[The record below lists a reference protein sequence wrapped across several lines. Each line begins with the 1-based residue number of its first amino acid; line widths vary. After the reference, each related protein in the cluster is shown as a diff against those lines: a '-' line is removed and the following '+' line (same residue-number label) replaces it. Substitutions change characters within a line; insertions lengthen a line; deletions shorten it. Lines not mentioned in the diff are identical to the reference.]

1 MDSLK
6 ILIVEDEIITAT
18 DIQETLEKS
27 GHQITAIARNFE
39 DAFASLK
46 NQIPD
51 LAIIDINLRGSK
63 FDGIQT
69 ATELSKLHTMPIIYL
84 TGNSENETFQ
94 RAKETLPA
102 AYLLKPFRHNELTL
116 QVELAY
122 YHYKINLKP
131 KSDPSISDNIFLP
144 FDKGLIKINKKDVLY
159 LKAEGSY
166 VNIFLINN
174 IEPYLFSMNLGYLAQ
189 YFSTSNFYRLS
200 RSILI
205 NLNHLER
212 LERDQLYLK
221 NLDMPLQIPD
231 GGRSELLKKIAI
243 IRTP

>member
-46 NQIPD
+46 NKIPD
-51 LAIIDINLRGSK
+51 LAIIDINLKGSQL
-63 FDGIQT
+63 DGVQI
-69 ATELSKLHTMPIIYL
+69 AIELLKLHSMPIIYL
-84 TGNSENETFQ
+84 TGNSENQTFQ

-102 AYLLKPFRHNELTL
+102 AYLLKPFRHNELSL
-116 QVELAY
+116 QIELAY
-122 YHYKINLKP
+122 YHYKVNLKS
-131 KSDPSISDNIFLP
+131 KSDPTTSENVFLP
-144 FDKGLIKINKKDVLY
+144 FDKGLIKINKNDVLF
-159 LKAEGSY
+159 LKADGAY
-166 VNIFLINN
+166 VKIFLINN
-174 IEPYLFSMNLGYLAQ
+174 TEPILFSMNLGYLAQ
-189 YFSTSNFYRLS
+189 YFVTINFYRLS

-221 NLDMPLQIPD
+221 NLETPLQIPD
-231 GGRSELLKKIAI
+231 GGRSELLKKIAV

>member
-6 ILIVEDEIITAT
+6 ILIVEDEIITAV

-27 GHQITAIARNFE
+27 GHQVTAIARNFE
-39 DAFASLK
+39 DAFSSLK
-46 NQIPD
+46 SQIPD
-51 LAIIDINLRGSK
+51 LAIIDINLRGSQM
-63 FDGIQT
+63 DGIQT
-69 ATELSKLHTMPIIYL
+69 ASELLKIHAMPIIYL
-84 TGNSENETFQ
+84 TGNSENQTFQ

-102 AYLLKPFRHNELTL
+102 AYLLKPFRHNELSL

-122 YHYKINLKP
+122 YHYKVNLKP
-131 KSDPSISDNIFLP
+131 KSDPSTSENVFLP
-144 FDKGLIKINKKDVLY
+144 FDKGLIKINKNDVLY

-166 VNIFLINN
+166 VNIFLVNSTD
-174 IEPYLFSMNLGYLAQ
+174 PYLFSMNLGHLAQ
-189 YFSTSNFYRLS
+189 YFATSNFYRLS

-221 NLDMPLQIPD
+221 NLEIPLQIPD
-231 GGRSELLKKIAI
+231 GGRSELLKKIAV